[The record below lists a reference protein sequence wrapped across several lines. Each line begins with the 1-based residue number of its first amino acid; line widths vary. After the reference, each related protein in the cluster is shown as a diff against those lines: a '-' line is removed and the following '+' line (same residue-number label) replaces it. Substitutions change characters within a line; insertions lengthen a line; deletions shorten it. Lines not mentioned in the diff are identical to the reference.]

1 MWTVDPRIV
10 NNVLYVMP
18 INHEIDFA
26 WQAQYL
32 VRLEGHACCSAHCK

>member
-1 MWTVDPRIV
+1 MPVAPRIV
-10 NNVLYVMP
+10 NDASYLMR

-32 VRLEGHACCSAHCK
+32 VRLQGDACCSAHCK